1 MAFQPKGPQTPTIF
15 QTPQQ
20 KQTIQNQEMLN
31 YQKQVGSANSVDA
44 KIKSNPSQVK
54 TETVQIAPSNKIT
67 FNLDPNTR
75 QLNIQAPQW
84 YLDSP
89 EFQQQI
95 LPEFQ
100 KLEGRTLDDV
110 QFKALINTGM
120 QDDIQKQIDQL
131 AQRNTAVQEYQK
143 KFPKASQDDALTF
156 YRNLAAFQEG
166 DNGVIVTGKN
176 EDGTPKTQTV
186 KDAINNFS
194 SYDDKSKAQMLKGSL
209 SQIES
214 PETDEYTRATAQSLV
229 AGLQEKKAF
238 DATALTKWEAGLDA
252 FTANSDKGAV
262 GWLTNK
268 IFQPISWLA
277 GDGRTMAEK
286 ARDDQKENKDLQAL
300 NGVGEAENAGSVSGT
315 LFSAGADI
323 AATLPLGGAA
333 AWTKLGAVAD
343 KIPSVASLAPKIA
356 AISPATAEIASK
368 VPSVG
373 EVVTNLN
380 RTAATGRGVAGVTA
394 KTIQSAPGDIAFGGA
409 QALTNSDYNAPA
421 DLALNT
427 ATNAAAFAGAKVIGR
442 TFRAIDTSSG
452 GALSRFS
459 RDTGRLGL
467 RGVSAIQ
474 SIPGFDKL
482 ASRFS
487 KNFLDEDAVV
497 KRTFRDAYAK
507 SKGES
512 NVQKAQSQYYEVSN
526 ATRLASQKGAGEQ
539 QAFRETNPNFQVAL
553 QENNKLEKT
562 GLGDVAADYVNKYT
576 IYQRALAGQYQMKP
590 EELQVL
596 GDEVTKLADENP
608 ELVTYAKSVADT
620 TSDITRLGT
629 EAGILDED
637 IIKYMEDNPEFAK
650 DYVALQTDLA
660 ARKDPYKPGAASPKN
675 LKNTTP
681 VRKLKGQTTGE
692 PLQDPFLVMNQRLAM
707 ITRIKAENRVA
718 TIVRQG
724 IDSGAVSGHVVRD
737 AAQVKRLS
745 ELKFSRETEK
755 EAVDVAIGDQLEN
768 LGGEL
773 GRLTDDLEDFTG
785 SGAKIVADRIDGA
798 VDEMVDAVLDSPKL
812 QDELN
817 NLMDDLGEGKEGSE
831 LAAGL
836 GVLHRNRQRIS
847 SIITD
852 ALNKSELGA
861 SERKMVV
868 DLFKSAITE
877 KFDDAMRANGRSGR
891 SGARELNARQKEIK
905 ALNADMGGITE
916 LKGQNVV
923 AYYENGH
930 KGYYELD
937 DAELAD
943 YFNSRKPIVEDG
955 LIARFMTG
963 TSRLFRAGT
972 TGLDPVF
979 VLFVNP
985 LRDIPQAFVAA
996 GTGARGIITPA
1007 RIQETLMEARGL
1019 TREQATA
1026 ITQRIADA
1034 KTQQYKF
1041 GTQVSAGR
1049 GDINQR
1055 NKKPWWQSQEGYD
1068 AKLDKQ
1074 AYNKIRAEARDNSR
1088 GKYKYVVNALVP
1100 TRAIRNA
1107 EDILGNVELATRSQV
1122 YNTRFLDALQA
1133 GKSVDDAMSE
1143 ALFYGTE
1150 TTANFLNSGAKIK
1163 QFVRTVPYLMAAING
1178 SASFTR
1184 LFALDPVGVTLRMV
1198 GGVAMPATYLTAM
1211 NLKDEET
1218 AQAYGDIPEYTRN
1231 TNFII
1236 MLNKDT
1242 PLLIPMSYELARVI
1256 NPFREA
1262 VETHYGID
1270 PKSFQDIF
1278 VQGLLSTSPIDVS
1291 GFGQKGFDGDV
1302 DFGRAFTQTAG
1313 SVAPQLVKP
1322 VVEGL
1327 TGKSMFTGADLN
1339 PSDEQLIATGQV
1351 DADAEI
1357 TAGDRVFTKKDST
1370 SLRAIA
1376 DFTGLDQGKVGS
1388 IFSAYGG
1395 TVGQYLINGVD
1406 RLTNAVTG
1414 GSGPIGGKDVVGNVA
1429 KRFLGSDT
1437 KQSSIDYY
1445 ATLDQLQGKKENLQ
1459 ARLERIGRTE
1469 YDEDP
1474 ATANDKRQK
1483 LIDAFGDEV
1492 STAVKRYAD
1501 YYNRVGGLKP
1511 FQVDDVIE
1519 LLDLGGQNGTFA
1531 FGTYQNDD
1539 QQTVRQESKADANRR
1554 ALELGLPTT
1563 AARDLYGKNDVMD
1576 DGSSQVSYYD
1586 STLSN
1591 ATIRD
1596 RVYGAPKQIA
1606 YEFGEIVKADRKA
1619 GVPSLYDAKKGYDEQ
1634 VSALYDEAKGL
1645 KGKAA
1650 TAVYDQISALQERYM
1665 EEVFDPRIRPLIEK
1679 YGAEVIRNSTVMKE
1693 ISGYVEVPG
1702 DFTPFASKKKQPYL
1716 TDDVVAYLKD
1726 RYGVGNIN
1734 ERNLR
1739 NDAQSAEYIKQINA
1753 DLSSGNIAS
1762 ARFKATRLKDQVD
1775 SGRIYVDAATM
1786 DDIAAMIKAR
1796 NKR

>member
-1 MAFQPKGPQTPTIF
+1 MNPKNNLMAPLL
-15 QTPQQ
+15 TPQQ
-20 KQTIQNQEMLN
+20 KQQQTNQEMVA
-31 YQKQVGSANSVDA
+31 YQKQVGSANKVDTQ
-44 KIKSNPSQVK
+44 IKQNPSQVK

-89 EFQQQI
+89 EFQQQV

-100 KLEGRTLDDV
+100 KLNGRTLDDV

-120 QDDIQKQIDQL
+120 QNDIQKQIDQL
-131 AQRNTAVQEYQK
+131 AQRNTAVQEYQQ
-143 KFPKASQDDALTF
+143 KFPKATQDDALTF

-166 DNGVIVTGKN
+166 DRGILVTGKN

-186 KDAINNFS
+186 KDAITNFS
-194 SYDDKSKAQMLKGSL
+194 TYDDKDKAKMLKASI
-209 SQIES
+209 SQIEA
-214 PETDEYTRATAQSLV
+214 PDTDEYTRATAQSLI
-229 AGLQEKKAF
+229 AGLQEKNAF
-238 DATALTKWEAGLDA
+238 DASALTKWEAGLDA
-252 FTANSDKGAV
+252 FTSKSDKGAI
-262 GWLTNK
+262 GWLVNK
-268 IFQPISWLA
+268 MFQPISWA
-277 GDGRTMAEK
+277 SGDGRTIAEE
-286 ARDDQKENKDLQAL
+286 ARDSQAENKDLETL
-300 NGVGEAENAGSVSGT
+300 GGVGEAKSAGDISGS
-315 LFSAGADI
+315 LFTVGADI

-333 AWTKLGAVAD
+333 AWTKLGTVAN
-343 KIPSVASLAPKIA
+343 KIPSVASLAPKLD
-356 AISPATAEIASK
+356 AISPAVANVAAR
-368 VPSVG
+368 VPSIG
-373 EVVTNLN
+373 EVATNLN
-380 RTAATGRGVAGVTA
+380 RTAATGRGVSGVAA
-394 KTIQSAPGDIAFGGA
+394 KTVQSAPSDIAFGGA

-421 DLALNT
+421 DFALNT
-427 ATNAAAFAGAKVIGR
+427 VTNAGAFAGAKVVGR

-467 RGVSAIQ
+467 KGVGAIQ

-497 KRTFRDAYAK
+497 KRTFRNAYAGA
-507 SKGES
+507 KGES
-512 NVQKAQSQYYEVSN
+512 NVQKAQAQYYEISN
-526 ATRLASQKGAGEQ
+526 AARLASQKGAGEQ
-539 QAFRETNPNFQVAL
+539 QAFREENENFKTAL
-553 QENNKLEKT
+553 QENNQLEKS
-562 GLGDVAADYVNKYT
+562 GLGDLAADYVNKST

-590 EELQVL
+590 EELQSL
-596 GDEVTKLADENP
+596 ADEVTTMANNNP
-608 ELVTYAKSVADT
+608 ELVTYAKTVANT

-681 VRKLKGQTTGE
+681 VRKIKGQTTGE
-692 PLQDPFLVMNQRLAM
+692 PMQDPFLVMNQRLAM

-724 IDSGAVSGHVVRD
+724 IDSGAVSGHVIRD
-737 AAQVKRLS
+737 AGQVKRLS

-755 EAVDVAIGDQLEN
+755 EAVDVAISTQLDN

-773 GRLTDDLEDFTG
+773 GRLTDDLEDFAGTG
-785 SGAKIVADRIDGA
+785 QKIVMDRIEDS
-798 VDEMVDAVLDSPKL
+798 VDDMVDAVLDSPKL
-812 QDELN
+812 QEELTG
-817 NLMDDLGEGKEGSE
+817 LMDDLGEGKEGSE

-836 GVLHRNRQRIS
+836 GILHRNRNRIS
-847 SIITD
+847 QVITE

-868 DLFKSAITE
+868 DMFKSTITE

-891 SGARELNARQKEIK
+891 SGARELNARQKEIS
-905 ALNADMGGITE
+905 ALNKSMGGLTE

-972 TGLDPVF
+972 TGLDPAF

-996 GTGARGIITPA
+996 GTGSRGIVTPA

-1026 ITQRIADA
+1026 ITQRIEDA
-1034 KTQQYKF
+1034 KTQQYQF

-1049 GDINQR
+1049 GDVNQR

-1074 AYNKIRAEARDNSR
+1074 AYNKIRSEARDNDR
-1088 GKYKYVVNALVP
+1088 GKYKYVINAFVP

-1107 EDILGNVELATRSQV
+1107 EDILGNVELVTRSQV

-1150 TTANFLNSGAKIK
+1150 TTSNFLNSGAKIK

-1198 GGVAMPATYLTAM
+1198 GGIAMPATYLTVM

-1242 PLLIPMSYELARVI
+1242 PLLIPMSYELARVV

-1262 VETHYGID
+1262 VETHHGID
-1270 PKSFQDIF
+1270 PKSFQDIM
-1278 VQGLLSTSPIDVS
+1278 VQGLLSTSPIDIA
-1291 GFGQKGFDGDV
+1291 GFGEKGFDGEV
-1302 DFGRAFTQTAG
+1302 DYGRAFAQTAG
-1313 SVAPQLVKP
+1313 AVLPQLAKP

-1327 TGKSMFTGADLN
+1327 TGRSMFTGAELN
-1339 PSDEQLIATGQV
+1339 PSDEQLISTGQV
-1351 DADAEI
+1351 EADDQI

-1376 DFTGLDQGKVGS
+1376 DFTGIDQGKIGS
-1388 IFSAYGG
+1388 VFSAYGG

-1406 RLTNAVTG
+1406 RLANAFTGTN
-1414 GSGPIGGKDVVGNVA
+1414 GPIGGKDVVGNVS

-1445 ATLDQLQGKKENLQ
+1445 ATLDKLQDKKEGLQ

-1469 YDEDP
+1469 FNEDP
-1474 ATANDKRQK
+1474 AVANDKRQK
-1483 LIDAFGDEV
+1483 LIDAFGEEV
-1492 STAVKRYAD
+1492 STAVRRYAD

-1511 FQVDDVIE
+1511 YQVDDVID
-1519 LLDLGGQNGTFA
+1519 LLDLGGENGTFA

-1563 AARDLYGKNDVMD
+1563 AARDLYGQTELMD
-1576 DGSSQVSYYD
+1576 DGSSEVSYYD
-1586 STLSN
+1586 STLAN

-1596 RVYGAPKQIA
+1596 RAFGAPKQIA
-1606 YEFGEIVKADRKA
+1606 YEFSEIVKADRKA
-1619 GVPSLYDAKKGYDEQ
+1619 GVPSLYDAKKGYDDE
-1634 VSALYDEAKGL
+1634 VSKLYDEAKGL

-1650 TAVYDQISALQERYM
+1650 TAVYDRISDMQERYM

-1679 YGAEVIRNSTVMKE
+1679 YGAEVVRNSTVMKE

-1739 NDAQSAEYIKQINA
+1739 NDDQSAEYIKQINA
-1753 DLSSGNIAS
+1753 NLASGNVAS
-1762 ARFKATRLKDQVD
+1762 AKFQANRLKDQVD